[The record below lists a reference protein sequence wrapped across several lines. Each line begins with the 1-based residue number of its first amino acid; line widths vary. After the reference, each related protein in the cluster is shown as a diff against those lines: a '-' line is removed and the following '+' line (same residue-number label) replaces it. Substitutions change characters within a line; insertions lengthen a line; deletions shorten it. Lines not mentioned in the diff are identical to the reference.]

1 MNDIDHMIAVLQAA
15 KEGKTIQC
23 RHRSHESSDWIDVAG
38 SNMWDWYIFD
48 YRIKPAEPRR
58 IWRNWYPALGKWSP
72 ACFDSREEAA
82 SIARHE
88 GSQQIEFV
96 EVVK

>member
-1 MNDIDHMIAVLQAA
+1 MNDIDRMITVLQAF
-15 KEGKTIQC
+15 KEGEAIQS
-23 RHRSHESSDWIDVAG
+23 RHRSHEFSDWIDAAG
-38 SNMWDWYIFD
+38 GVMWDWYTFD

-58 IWRNWYPALGKWSP
+58 VWRNWYPALGKWSP

-82 SIARHE
+82 SLARHE

-96 EVVK
+96 EVVE

>member
-1 MNDIDHMIAVLQAA
+1 MNDIDRMIAVLQAF
-15 KEGKTIQC
+15 KDGKTIQS
-23 RHRSHESSDWIDVAG
+23 RHRSYAADDWLDVIG
-38 SNMWDWYIFD
+38 VIPRNWSTFE
-48 YRIKPAEPRR
+48 YRIAPAEPRR
-58 IWRNWYPALGKWSP
+58 FWRNWYPALGKWSP